1 VAALEL
7 GKQYDATKEAVQS
20 IEKEFLVKLREIKS
34 QLESEGGGLLSNANT
49 KEMETLRAE
58 NEELKRKNAKLEY
71 RVQHLVA
78 SLEKYYKCNPDAM

>member
-7 GKQYDATKEAVQS
+7 GKQYDATKEAVQN
-20 IEKEFLVKLREIKS
+20 IEKEFLLKLREIKS
-34 QLESEGGGLLSNANT
+34 QLESEGVSNANT

-71 RVQHLVA
+71 RVEHLVA